1 MCLRI
6 YSNFEVGHHSDDFGG
21 GASALIKL
29 LSGLQKLGGDIA
41 IIVVFFI
48 ERLIVA
54 CRHVLFK
61 SSGALLFVN
70 FRLVLDFL
78 ARPTTL

>member
-6 YSNFEVGHHSDDFGG
+6 YSNFEVSHSDDFGG
-21 GASALIKL
+21 GANALIKL
-29 LSGLQKLGGDIA
+29 LSGFRKLGGNNV

-48 ERLIVA
+48 ERCVIV
-54 CRHVLFK
+54 CRHERVK
-61 SSGALLFVN
+61 RSGALLFVN